1 MCFEWLCYRTG
12 LQPRGGWRW
21 WWGHSPPLTF
31 PSPPSYCSLSCS
43 GSITSSQSE
52 ASFRTLP
59 LARPPPP
66 PDSGW
71 EVRRTNDSHMHAHTG
86 PTPQQWEGTILQ
98 LHDDSFQHRHH
109 GGDVQQDQDDWLQN
123 TFKLFRAGSR
133 HHFG

>member
-1 MCFEWLCYRTG
+1 MCFELLRYRTG

-21 WWGHSPPLTF
+21 WWGHSPLLN
-31 PSPPSYCSLSCS
+31 SPPSYCSLSCS

-59 LARPPPP
+59 LARPP
-66 PDSGW
+66 SGQ
-71 EVRRTNDSHMHAHTG
+71 RLGSSKDKRFSHARTHTHTG

-133 HHFG
+133 HHVG